1 MLTQDFNYNLPKEKI
16 ALEPVI
22 PRDHARLMVL
32 NRKKKTIEDHYFYE
46 LKDLLK
52 EGDLLVANDSKVIPA
67 RLYGKSVSGKTVE
80 VLLVSPKNENTW
92 TALVRGGKEQELDF
106 GLFSGL
112 VKKVGDDFEV
122 SFSLSSRELME
133 AVHKVGEMPMPPYIK
148 RETPYE
154 HDKIDYQTIY
164 AREEGSVAAP
174 TAGLH
179 FTKRLIR
186 ELEEKGIDI
195 EFVTL
200 HVGLG
205 TFQPVKTDVV
215 EEHKM
220 HAEYFSISKE
230 TAEAVSR
237 AKKEGR
243 RVIAVGTTTVR
254 VLESISYKTRHHDT
268 PNRHPEFISGS
279 PQFQDRILKQVQN
292 DVIDWEVQ
300 LGSGWTDIFIYPG
313 YKFKVVD
320 GLITNF
326 HLPKSSLIMLVS
338 AFAGKKFTMETY
350 KKAVEEP
357 YRFYSY
363 GDAMLVL

>member
-1 MLTQDFNYNLPKEKI
+1 
-16 ALEPVI
+16 
-22 PRDHARLMVL
+22 
-32 NRKKKTIEDHYFYE
+32 
-46 LKDLLK
+46 
-52 EGDLLVANDSKVIPA
+52 
-67 RLYGKSVSGKTVE
+67 
-80 VLLVSPKNENTW
+80 
-92 TALVRGGKEQELDF
+92 
-106 GLFSGL
+106 
-112 VKKVGDDFEV
+112 
-122 SFSLSSRELME
+122 
-133 AVHKVGEMPMPPYIK
+133 MPPYIK